1 VRIEFS
7 QYNQPIKINLYWES
21 KIMSFGAIELGQLN
35 IQKGKFDVAFD
46 ILYDCAVNDQ
56 NDDAVFLMTKMVF
69 DGNLPAEQMEKFYE
83 FQNGHTSIGN
93 GYALFNVGLMHER
106 GLGKVPQSYK
116 VAVEYYLKAIK
127 EEVKDAYCNLGNI
140 YALGLGM
147 EHGIKRD
154 VDLGV
159 KYLTI
164 GAEEGSRQCAYTLGS
179 LYGKGEFIQQNLSK
193 SFYFLSLA
201 ALQGHDQAK
210 RVLHIF
216 VHSHKENYEAEMT
229 AAEIQNGKIENMR
242 QLYKCL

>member
-1 VRIEFS
+1 
-7 QYNQPIKINLYWES
+7 
-21 KIMSFGAIELGQLN
+21 MSYGAIELGQLN

-69 DGNLPAEQMEKFYE
+69 DGNLSPEHIEKFYE
-83 FQNGHTSIGN
+83 LQNGHTSLGN

-106 GLGKVPQSYK
+106 GLGKVTQNYK
-116 VAVEYYLKAIK
+116 IAVEYYQKAVK

-140 YALGLGM
+140 LALGLGM
-147 EHGIKRD
+147 EHGVARN
-154 VDLGV
+154 VELGV
-159 KYLTI
+159 KYLTK

-179 LYGKGEFIQQNLSK
+179 LYGKGEFIPLDLKK

-216 VHSHKENYEAEMT
+216 VHSHKENYDAEMDQ
-229 AAEIQNGKIENMR
+229 AQFQFGKIENMR
-242 QLYKCL
+242 MLYKCL

>member
-1 VRIEFS
+1 
-7 QYNQPIKINLYWES
+7 
-21 KIMSFGAIELGQLN
+21 MSYGAIELGQLN
-35 IQKGKFDVAFD
+35 MQKGKYEVAFD
-46 ILYDCAVNDQ
+46 ILYDAAVNDS
-56 NDDAVFLMTKMVF
+56 NDDALFLLTKMTF
-69 DGNLPAEQMEKFYE
+69 DGNLGSEQMEKFYE
-83 FQNGHTSIGN
+83 LQNSHTSLGN

-116 VAVEYYLKAIK
+116 TAVEYYLKAIK
-127 EEVKDAYCNLGNI
+127 EEVKDAFCNLGNI

-147 EHGIKRD
+147 EQGVHRD
-154 VDLGV
+154 VELGI

-179 LYGKGEFIQQNLSK
+179 LYGKGEFIPLDLKK

-216 VHSHKENYEAEMT
+216 VHSHKENYDAQME
-229 AAEIQNGKIENMR
+229 AAELQLGKIQNLR
-242 QLYKCL
+242 LLYKCV

>member
-1 VRIEFS
+1 
-7 QYNQPIKINLYWES
+7 
-21 KIMSFGAIELGQLN
+21 MSYGAIELGQLN
-35 IQKGKFDVAFD
+35 IQKGKYEVAFD
-46 ILYDCAVNDQ
+46 ILYDAAVNDQ
-56 NDDAVFLMTKMVF
+56 NDDALFLLTKMTF
-69 DGNLPAEQMEKFYE
+69 DGHLESEQMEKFYE
-83 FQNGHTSIGN
+83 LQNGHTSLGN

-116 VAVEYYLKAIK
+116 TAVEYYLRAVK
-127 EEVKDAYCNLGNI
+127 EEVKDAFCNLGNI

-147 EHGIKRD
+147 EQGVHRD
-154 VDLGV
+154 VELGI

-179 LYGKGEFIQQNLSK
+179 LYGKGEFIPLDLKK

-216 VHSHKENYEAEMT
+216 VHSHKENYDAQME
-229 AAEIQNGKIENMR
+229 AAELQLGKIQNLR
-242 QLYKCL
+242 LLYKCV

>member
-1 VRIEFS
+1 
-7 QYNQPIKINLYWES
+7 
-21 KIMSFGAIELGQLN
+21 MSYGAIELGQLN
-35 IQKGKFDVAFD
+35 MQKGKFDVAFD
-46 ILYDCAVNDQ
+46 ILYDSAVNDQ
-56 NDDAVFLMTKMVF
+56 NDDAVFLMTKMCF
-69 DGNLPAEQMEKFYE
+69 DGNLSTEHMEKFYE

-116 VAVEYYLKAIK
+116 VAVEYYQRAVK

-140 YALGLGM
+140 FALGLGM
-147 EHGIKRD
+147 EQGVPRD
-154 VDLGV
+154 VNMGV
-159 KYLTI
+159 KLLAM

-179 LYGKGEFIQQNLSK
+179 LYGKGEFIPVDLKK

-216 VHSHKENYEAEMT
+216 VHTHKEDYDAEMS
-229 AAEIQNGKIENMR
+229 AAETTFGKIQNLRM
-242 QLYKCL
+242 LYKCL

>member
-1 VRIEFS
+1 
-7 QYNQPIKINLYWES
+7 
-21 KIMSFGAIELGQLN
+21 MSYGAIELGQLN
-35 IQKGKFDVAFD
+35 IQKGKYEVAFD
-46 ILYDCAVNDQ
+46 ILYDAAVNDQ
-56 NDDAVFLMTKMVF
+56 NDDALFLLTKMTF
-69 DGNLPAEQMEKFYE
+69 DGHLESEQMEKFYE
-83 FQNGHTSIGN
+83 LQNGHTSLGN

-116 VAVEYYLKAIK
+116 TAVEYYLRAVK
-127 EEVKDAYCNLGNI
+127 EEVKDAFCNLGNI

-147 EHGIKRD
+147 GQGVHRD
-154 VDLGV
+154 VELGI

-179 LYGKGEFIQQNLSK
+179 LYGKGEFISLDLKK

-216 VHSHKENYEAEMT
+216 VHSHKENYDAQME
-229 AAEIQNGKIENMR
+229 AAELQFGKIQNLR
-242 QLYKCL
+242 LLYKCV

>member
-1 VRIEFS
+1 
-7 QYNQPIKINLYWES
+7 
-21 KIMSFGAIELGQLN
+21 MSYGAIELGQMN
-35 IQKGKFDVAFD
+35 MQKGKFDVAFD

-69 DGNLPAEQMEKFYE
+69 DGNLVAEQMEKFYE

-116 VAVEYYLKAIK
+116 IAVEYYLKAIK

-147 EHGIKRD
+147 EQGVKRD
-154 VDLGV
+154 VELGV
-159 KYLTI
+159 KYLTV

-179 LYGKGEFIQQNLSK
+179 LYGKGEFIPQNLKK

-216 VHSHKENYEAEMT
+216 VHSHKEDYDAEMT